1 MTDLARHLEKIN
13 SELDDC
19 IETTENILD
28 ELKIQDEQI
37 NRISNISD
45 SIEEKIT
52 WSEYLINI
60 INTYFG
66 FLLVRVPKFIYKNNI
81 NNINN
86 INDINDSED
95 DNIKDVTEDNN
106 DFFNKI
112 NEVRRLG
119 YQIGVKLDEQN
130 EKLSDQTEIIDKIEN
145 KINEDLINQINV

>member
-28 ELKIQDEQI
+28 ELKIQDDQI

-45 SIEEKIT
+45 SIEEKVT

-81 NNINN
+81 DNKDNKDNKDNI
-86 INDINDSED
+86 DDSED

-130 EKLSDQTEIIDKIEN
+130 EKLSDENVLVDKIEH
-145 KINEDLINQINV
+145 KINEVLRN